1 MALSKKRGQLRQTNT
16 LEQLLGLGRL
26 GMSASLLSFLSEWG
40 FLQAGSSTS
49 KAVISDAE
57 DYISLA
63 YFFFFFKVYL
73 KE

>member
-49 KAVISDAE
+49 KAVILDAE

-63 YFFFFFKVYL
+63 YFFFFKVYL